1 MSIDSTLSQPG
12 ALRCPVCG
20 APQSA
25 TAPDGLCP
33 KCLLEG
39 ALLPTEP
46 GEPGRSTRPGV
57 PDLARLAEAFPELE
71 IQGLLGV
78 GGMGAVFRA
87 RQPHLDRWVALK
99 VLPESLAAKPA
110 FAERFNR
117 EARTLARLNHPNI
130 VTVHDFGRRA
140 GFYFLLM
147 EFMDGVNLRQAMR
160 AGRFTPEQ
168 ALGLVP
174 KICEALQF
182 AHEEGVLHRD
192 IKPENILLDGRGR
205 VKIADFGIA
214 KLLGES
220 EADPSLTVSGAALGT
235 PAYMAPEQIE
245 NPSQVD
251 HRADIYSLG
260 VVFYEMLTGEL
271 PLGRFAPPSEKG
283 TVDPRVDEIVMRAL
297 AKERELRQQ
306 SATQVRTEVEGVTQS
321 APTRGKADRAPSAV
335 GNHGSGRAQPDFVL
349 CHPWLPSMA
358 QWITVYALVVMPVL
372 WLLGLTTLEDMKDPS
387 PYAQFLQSIMN
398 VLLVIGELAVVI
410 TLGVGGWKLRALQV
424 SGPRLLRAG
433 IWAHLVLG
441 VVLVTLVVWLET
453 VRRVPSAEG
462 IAPGE
467 ALLAVAGLAAMVFEI
482 SALIWLRRHAHRLA
496 VIFAEEAPSSVDA
509 AAEVAMTAPTVG
521 VARYATLGAILT
533 ALSVVLGLAAI
544 GGGALLGVSWY
555 QNRLDHGPGFGLGWV
570 DMVLALVGVPVVGGG
585 GVVGLIL
592 GWSSLREVKRSGG
605 TLGGV
610 GRGMWAGLAWP
621 LILAELAVLVGLGWM
636 FHRVGGGFWVMFLIT
651 LVGAMAVAE
660 WMVRSTWRWVR
671 GIPAGQR
678 MGRLSGSGRGLVV
691 GSVLAAVVTLF
702 PAYSVGWT
710 NYLRSQVPEM
720 VAVVRPADGG
730 PRNGDWVAVYPPR
743 SIVKLSATV
752 YRDGV
757 LQAEPRFEAHVLNGS
772 VWESVEAPIHLE
784 NAVDGDGHYW
794 GGWRLN
800 VVTERHTVAYT
811 SSAEWSR
818 RVLWQPPASGREL
831 RIAVNRMD
839 EAVVLVGRVLG
850 PVPEGP
856 EWQVRLK
863 IRVEPLPPN
872 YMFEGAIAGQG
883 DDWEKTAAY
892 AVSLEESKSDE

>member
-1 MSIDSTLSQPG
+1 MSTDLNSSQPG
-12 ALRCPVCG
+12 TSACPVCG
-20 APQSA
+20 AARSVA
-25 TAPDGLCP
+25 TPDGLCP

-39 ALLPTEP
+39 ALVPTEP
-46 GEPGRSTRPGV
+46 GDPGVATRPGV
-57 PDLARLAEAFPELE
+57 PELARLAEAFPELE

-140 GFYFLLM
+140 GFYYLLM

-160 AGRFTPEQ
+160 AGGFTPEQ

-214 KLLGES
+214 KLLGEAES
-220 EADPSLTVSGAALGT
+220 DPSLTVSGAALGT

-321 APTRGKADRAPSAV
+321 APARGKVEPTPSAV
-335 GNHGSGRAQPDFVL
+335 GDHGPGRAKPDFVL

-372 WLLGLTTLEDMKDPS
+372 WLLGLSTLEDVKDPS
-387 PYAQFLQSIMN
+387 PYAQFLQFVMN
-398 VLLVIGELAVVI
+398 LLLVVGELAVVV
-410 TLGVGGWKLRALQV
+410 TLMLGGWKLRALQV

-433 IWAHLVLG
+433 IWAHLVMG
-441 VVLVTLVVWLET
+441 GVLVMLAIWLET
-453 VRRVPSAEG
+453 VRRVPAAEDST
-462 IAPGE
+462 PGE
-467 ALLAVAGLAAMVFEI
+467 LLLAVAGLGAMVFEI
-482 SALIWLRRHAHRLA
+482 SALVWLRRHAHRLA
-496 VIFAEEAPSSVDA
+496 VIFAEAAPSSADA

-521 VARYATLGAILT
+521 VARHATLGAILT
-533 ALSVVLGLAAI
+533 ALSVVFGLAAI

-555 QNRLDHGPGFGLGWV
+555 QNWLNQGAGFGLGWV
-570 DMVLALVGVPVVGGG
+570 EMALALLGLLVVVGG
-585 GVVGLIL
+585 GVVGAIL
-592 GWSSLREVKRSGG
+592 GWSALREVKGSGG

-621 LILAELAVLVGLGWM
+621 LILAEMGMLVGLGWM
-636 FHRVGGGFWVMFLIT
+636 FHRVGGGFWVMFLIAR
-651 LVGAMAVAE
+651 VGALAVAE
-660 WMVRSTWRWVR
+660 GMVRSTWRWVR
-671 GIPAGQR
+671 GTPSGQR
-678 MGRLSGSGRGLVV
+678 VGRLSGSGRGLVV

-710 NYLRSQVPEM
+710 HYLMSQVPEM

-730 PRNGDWVAVYPPR
+730 PGQGDLQVEYPPR
-743 SIVKLSATV
+743 SIVRLTATV

-757 LQAEPRFEAHVLNGS
+757 LQAEPRFDAHVLNGS
-772 VWESVEAPIHLE
+772 VWESVEAAIRVE
-784 NAVDGDGHYW
+784 KAVDGEGHFW
-794 GGWRLN
+794 GGWQMK
-800 VVTERHTVAYT
+800 VMTEPHTVAYT
-811 SSAEWSR
+811 ASAELSR
-818 RVLWQPPASGREL
+818 RVLWQPPASGPEL
-831 RIAVNRMD
+831 RVAVNMMD
-839 EAVVLVGRVLG
+839 EAIVLVGRD
-850 PVPEGP
+850 PEGP

-863 IRVEPLPPN
+863 VRVEPLPPN
-872 YMFEGAIAGQG
+872 YLFEGAIAGQG
-883 DDWEKTAAY
+883 EDWEKTAAY